1 MIRDDLLS
9 YLTSN
14 SLGSFGLSVELPFSN
29 SGIPLYQKNPKK
41 VYVDNDQV
49 TVEPA
54 LETMA
59 KTYYTTTT
67 VVTVYFTCD
76 AKQTASDYAAAVSLI
91 SNFIKDAQF
100 NSYTSVGS
108 DAQTE
113 YLNDL
118 MVTKIELSFTKF
130 NT

>member
-59 KTYYTTTT
+59 KTYYRTITI
-67 VVTVYFTCD
+67 VPVYFTSD
-76 AKQTASDYAAAVSLI
+76 AKQAASDYASVVSI
-91 SNFIKDAQF
+91 VSNFIKGALF
-100 NSYTSVGS
+100 TSYTSTS
-108 DAQTE
+108 SALTTE
-113 YLNDL
+113 FLNDL
-118 MVTKIELSFTKF
+118 LVTKIELSFTKF